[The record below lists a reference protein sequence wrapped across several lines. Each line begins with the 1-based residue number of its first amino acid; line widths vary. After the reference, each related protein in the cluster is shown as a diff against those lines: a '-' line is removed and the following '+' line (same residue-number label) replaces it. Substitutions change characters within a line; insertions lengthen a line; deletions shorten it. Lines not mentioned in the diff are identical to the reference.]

1 MKLLSFMHAGRPGWG
16 ALVDGDR
23 IVDLSQDFASLRA
36 AIAADAVVGLDLAGR
51 APSLD
56 LAAVQ
61 LLPVIPDPDKILCI
75 GVNYHSHREEMK
87 RDHADYPTVFTRFAN
102 TQVAHGAP
110 LVRPPES
117 EQFDYEGEIAVI
129 IGKGGRRIAPEAA
142 WEHVAGYAPYCDATL
157 RDWQRHGTAQ
167 QWTAGK
173 NFMGTGGFG
182 PWMVTR
188 DDVPDGSDLSLETWL
203 NDERVQSTSM
213 GLMIFD
219 VPAIIAY
226 CSTFTELLPGDVI
239 ATGTPGGVG
248 AKRRPQLWMK
258 PGDRVEVRIGQ
269 VGTLSHPIA
278 DEVPA

>member
-75 GVNYHSHREEMK
+75 GVNYHSHREEMN
-87 RDHADYPTVFTRFAN
+87 RDHADYPTVFIRFAN

-129 IGKGGRRIAPEAA
+129 IGKGGRRIAPETA

>member
-75 GVNYHSHREEMK
+75 GVNYHSHREEMN

-129 IGKGGRRIAPEAA
+129 IGKGGRRIAPETA